1 MAGSGSPCEAMGVGG
16 ESAAPQREP
25 PMQEVIVAVLFVF
38 MLLAP
43 CLAMLRDSE
52 G

>member
-1 MAGSGSPCEAMGVGG
+1 MGVAG

-43 CLAMLRDSE
+43 CLVMLRNSE
-52 G
+52 S